1 MHDATRD
8 ISAYEEISLVE
19 EFAADV
25 LQGLSLPKKYLPP
38 KYFYDGRGSKLF
50 EAICLTPEYYVTRTE
65 HNILCRNADSI
76 VAKLPKD
83 ASLVEF
89 GSGNSSKTRLLI
101 EALLRRSRSLKYH
114 PIDISSSA
122 LASSA
127 SELLQHY
134 PSLEVRTIHAEYFD
148 GMESLS
154 TITKGPK
161 LILFLGSNIGNFE
174 PAEAVNFL
182 REIRT
187 RMNPED
193 RLLVGVDM
201 VKDLA
206 VLEAAYNDAEGVTAE
221 FNLNLLRRIN
231 CELDGNFDLDAF
243 RHLALFNPAKSR
255 IEMHLESLVDQTV
268 SIKSI
273 DKEFM
278 FARGE
283 TIHTENSYKYTEDK
297 LAGLFV
303 DAGLERSEQ
312 WSDEHRYF
320 TVNLL
325 SPKR

>member
-1 MHDATRD
+1 MHDAIRG
-8 ISAYEEISLVE
+8 ISAYEETSLLE
-19 EFAADV
+19 EFATDV
-25 LQGLSLPKKYLPP
+25 LQGLSPAKKYLPP

-50 EAICLTPEYYVTRTE
+50 EAICETPEYYVTRTE

-89 GSGNSSKTRLLI
+89 GSGSSVKTRLVI
-101 EALLRRSRSLKYH
+101 EALLRRNSTLRYH

-127 SELLQHY
+127 AELTKNYPALQ
-134 PSLEVRTIHAEYFD
+134 VRSIHAEYFD

-154 TITKGPK
+154 TITNGPK

-182 REIRT
+182 REIHS

-201 VKDLA
+201 VKALA
-206 VLEAAYNDAEGVTAE
+206 TLEAAYNDAQGVTAE

-231 CELDGNFDLDAF
+231 RELGGDFDLDAF

-255 IEMHLESLVDQTV
+255 IEMHLESLADQTV
-268 SIKSI
+268 TVKAI
-273 DKEFM
+273 DKEFA

-283 TIHTENSYKYTEDK
+283 TIHTENSYKYTEEK
-297 LAGLFV
+297 LEALLETALFE
-303 DAGLERSEQ
+303 LSEQ
-312 WSDEHRYF
+312 WSDERRYF

-325 SPKR
+325 SPKH